1 MDLQFLQMLQSMA
14 QLEKD
19 PHFCPKQYVIVD
31 DENEHDV
38 DPESKTVNV
47 VLKHPNNVI
56 VVASPTGKAPPSAA
70 SETRVNTITE
80 AVQIA
85 VNRHL
90 KNGILAFSV
99 IIDEGMYINPDFS
112 SLWGDK
118 LQKGNFSIEFLGI
131 VFMRSLDNWIFSS
144 AKTSILSCEIFL
156 FSTSPNATTRRLYSE
171 AWMPL

>member
-47 VLKHPNNVI
+47 VVKHPDNVI

-99 IIDEGMYINPDFS
+99 IIHEGMYINPDFS

-118 LQKGNFSIEFLGI
+118 LKRQFFHRIFGNSFHEEL
-131 VFMRSLDNWIFSS
+131 R
-144 AKTSILSCEIFL
+144 
-156 FSTSPNATTRRLYSE
+156 
-171 AWMPL
+171 